1 MMEPRLLHRRSELGY
16 TDRPD
21 LAMPHE
27 PEAVSSSEQRRL
39 TAEARARASERE
51 REAWRRFRAIV
62 LPELVELNAALDRG
76 LTSDLRALARQLERI
91 EQKLLH

>member
-1 MMEPRLLHRRSELGY
+1 MSDGRFLHRRSELGY

-21 LAMPHE
+21 LALPFE

-39 TAEARARASERE
+39 TAEARARATERE
-51 REAWRRFRAIV
+51 REAWHRFRQIV
-62 LPELVELNAALDRG
+62 IPELVELNRALDRG
-76 LTSDLRALARQLERI
+76 LASDLRVLARQLERI